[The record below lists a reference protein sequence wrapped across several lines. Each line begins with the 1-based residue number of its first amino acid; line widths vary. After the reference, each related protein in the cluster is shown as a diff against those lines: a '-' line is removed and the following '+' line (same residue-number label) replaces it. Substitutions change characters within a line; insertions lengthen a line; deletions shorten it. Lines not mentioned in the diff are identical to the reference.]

1 MADIKL
7 FRVGAKVEELKS
19 SAVDLEK
26 KLQTL
31 IERNMGKFFNVT
43 FLASEYIISEGRMD
57 SVGIDENNA
66 PVIFEYKRSKDE
78 NVISQG
84 LFYMAWLM
92 EHKDS
97 FVVLAQER
105 LHKTIAKDD
114 IAWNGARV
122 ICVANDFTKFDQGA
136 IKQMNANISLYRYR
150 MFGPEL
156 LYLERID
163 EHDVSNKRRPERE
176 RGAASASSQPTFAAK
191 LVSASAAV
199 REIYEDIENYIM
211 SLGDDITQT
220 SLKYYTAFRKSSNF
234 VCAEVLTD
242 HVILHLKLDPKKFPF
257 EKGFSRD
264 VTKIGHYGTGNIQ
277 LRLKTIY
284 DFEKAKQFIRQ
295 AYDEN

>member
-31 IERNMGKFFNVT
+31 IEHNMDKFFNVK
-43 FLASEYIISEGRMD
+43 FLASEYIIQDGRMD

-78 NVISQG
+78 NVINQG
-84 LFYMAWLM
+84 LFYMRWLM
-92 EHKDS
+92 EHKES
-97 FVVLAQER
+97 FILLAQDR
-105 LHKTIAKDD
+105 LHKKIAKDD
-114 IAWNGARV
+114 IAWDGARV

-150 MFGPEL
+150 MFGAEL
-156 LYLERID
+156 LYIERID
-163 EHDVSNKRRPERE
+163 EHDVSNKRKQEK
-176 RGAASASSQPTFAAK
+176 GVASSSTQHTFSAKLASASDGI
-191 LVSASAAV
+191 
-199 REIYEDIENYIM
+199 REIYDNTENFIM

-220 SLKYYTAFRKSSNF
+220 SLKFYTAFRKSSNF
-234 VCAEVLTD
+234 VCAEVHAN
-242 HVILHLKLDPKKFPF
+242 HVSLLLKLNPKKFPY

-264 VTKIGHYGTGNIQ
+264 MTKIEHYGTGNVQ
-277 LRLKTIY
+277 LRLKDMS
-284 DFEKAKQFIRQ
+284 DFEKAKPFMRQ
-295 AYDEN
+295 AYEEN